1 MTFLA
6 QLSLV
11 VGWVYVVAWSV
22 HLYPMLYQ
30 NYRRKNV
37 KAMTVPYML
46 AMVSA
51 QLCYG
56 IYIFSLYF
64 SESIHD
70 EYLAKHQVSG
80 TALLLTVRLT
90 VLSCATG
97 DRVLVSRSRRAQ
109 HPSARALERRCLRR
123 ARLDAVVALCCAVVL
138 VPLQGTSQ
146 SPCPCPVGMRCVARP
161 DPPSRQQSSASS
173 ILPATALRPVG
184 SPQHAGS
191 DAHGH
196 GHSGSSGSSGGLSD
210 HTLLAYATLWFC
222 ISLALLAG
230 WAGMVSM
237 VSVVSLIGSGKAV
250 ISVFKYAP
258 QVAHHRQIKSADEWN
273 MASLLLDLTGASGA
287 LAQLLL
293 DAWVAGHV
301 DEITAN
307 FPKLTLSCVAIWFN
321 LVFLLQRAV
330 LYPKAGDTDK

>member
-1 MTFLA
+1 M
-6 QLSLV
+6 
-11 VGWVYVVAWSV
+11 
-22 HLYPMLYQ
+22 
-30 NYRRKNV
+30 
-37 KAMTVPYML
+37 
-46 AMVSA
+46 
-51 QLCYG
+51 
-56 IYIFSLYF
+56 
-64 SESIHD
+64 
-70 EYLAKHQVSG
+70 
-80 TALLLTVRLT
+80 
-90 VLSCATG
+90 
-97 DRVLVSRSRRAQ
+97 RAQ
-109 HPSARALERRCLRR
+109 W
-123 ARLDAVVALCCAVVL
+123 CA
-138 VPLQGTSQ
+138 Q
-146 SPCPCPVGMRCVARP
+146 SLFLTAAP
-161 DPPSRQQSSASS
+161 PPSPSSQSSASS

-191 DAHGH
+191 DSHGH
-196 GHSGSSGSSGGLSD
+196 GHSGSGSSGGVSD

-222 ISLALLAG
+222 IALALLAG